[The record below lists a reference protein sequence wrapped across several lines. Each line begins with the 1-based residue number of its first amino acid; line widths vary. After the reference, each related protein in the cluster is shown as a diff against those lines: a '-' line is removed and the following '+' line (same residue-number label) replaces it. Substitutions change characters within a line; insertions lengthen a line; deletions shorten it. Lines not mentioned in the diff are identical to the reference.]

1 MLDDPRIRIDD
12 LAYTAYQVTDLDLM
26 ERFLVDFGMKRS
38 ARDATSLYMRGT
50 GPAHHI
56 HVARLGETNRFL
68 GGAFRVQSLQ
78 DLEKAAKIEGASA
91 ITAITEPGGGQR
103 VTLTT
108 PGGHTIWLEYG
119 AQTLPELPTRRIY
132 PLNFHGSHL
141 RPNRPVRQKKEITPI
156 LRIGHYVLRVTDAA
170 KEVAWFRKHF
180 SLVPSDYIC
189 GRHGKE
195 GDPDSVAGT
204 FLRLDRGQEF
214 VDHHIILVNQSHLE
228 GCHHSSYEVLD
239 LDAVTTGHHHLVK
252 QGWNLDAGYGRHYL
266 GSLIYDYWL
275 DPFGNRVEHYTDTDL
290 VNDDYVPVYF
300 TGTVEETT
308 QWGMSPPPSFF
319 D

>member
-1 MLDDPRIRIDD
+1 MADDRIAIDE

-26 ERFLVDFGMKRS
+26 ERFLVDFGMKRTL
-38 ARDATSLYMRGT
+38 REDRTLYMRGT
-50 GPAHHI
+50 GPAAYI
-56 HVARLGETNRFL
+56 HKAVLGETNSFL
-68 GGAFRVQSLQ
+68 GGAFRVMSMQ
-78 DLEKAAKIEGASA
+78 DLERATAIPGASA

-108 PGGHTIWLEYG
+108 PNGHTIWLEYG

-132 PLNFHGSHL
+132 PLNFYGSHL
-141 RPNRPVRQKKEITPI
+141 RPNIPVRQKKEITPI
-156 LRIGHYVLRVTDAA
+156 LRIGHYVLRVKDAPA
-170 KEVAWFRKHF
+170 EVAWFRKHF
-180 SLVPSDYIC
+180 NMLPSDYIC
-189 GRHGKE
+189 GRHGQP
-195 GDPDSVAGT
+195 GQDDTMAGT
-204 FLRLDRGQEF
+204 FLRLDRGSDF
-214 VDHHIILVNQSHLE
+214 VDHHIILINHSHLE

-239 LDAVTTGHHHLVK
+239 LDAVTTGHHHLVN

-290 VNDDYVPVYF
+290 VNHEYQPVYF
-300 TGTVEETT
+300 AGTVEETT

>member
-1 MLDDPRIRIDD
+1 MTDTRINIDD
-12 LAYTAYQVTDLDLM
+12 LAYVKYQATDLDLM

-38 ARDATSLYMRGT
+38 ARTEDTLYMRGT
-50 GPAHHI
+50 GTAHHI
-56 HVARLGETNRFL
+56 HVTQRGDTNKFI
-68 GGAFRVQSLQ
+68 GGAFRVA
-78 DLEKAAKIEGASA
+78 DYAELEKAAAIPGASGIED
-91 ITAITEPGGGQR
+91 ITDPGGGKR

-108 PGGHTIWLEYG
+108 PNGHTVWIEHG
-119 AQTLPELPTRRIY
+119 AATLPELPTRRVY
-132 PLNFHGSHL
+132 QLNFASSHL

-156 LRIGHYVLRVTDAA
+156 LRIGHYVLRVKDAPT
-170 KEVAWFRKHF
+170 EVAWFRKYF
-180 SLVPSDYIC
+180 ALIPSDYIC
-189 GRHGKE
+189 GRHGKPGE
-195 GDPDSVAGT
+195 DDTVAGT
-204 FLRLDRGQEF
+204 FLRFDRGTEF
-214 VDHHIILVNQSHLE
+214 VEHHCILVNSSHLE

-239 LDAVTTGHHHLVK
+239 LDAVTTGHHHLVN

-290 VNDDYVPVYF
+290 VNHEYQPVYF

>member
-1 MLDDPRIRIDD
+1 MKIVVH
-12 LAYTAYQVTDLDLM
+12 TAPITD
-26 ERFLVDFGMKRS
+26 
-38 ARDATSLYMRGT
+38 
-50 GPAHHI
+50 
-56 HVARLGETNRFL
+56 
-68 GGAFRVQSLQ
+68 
-78 DLEKAAKIEGASA
+78 
-91 ITAITEPGGGQR
+91 PGGGER

-108 PGGHTIWLEYG
+108 PGGQTIWLEYG
-119 AQTLPELPTRRIY
+119 AATLPELPTRRIY

-156 LRIGHYVLRVTDAA
+156 LRIGHYVLRVKDAPT
-170 KEVAWFRKHF
+170 EVKWFKKHF
-180 SLVPSDYIC
+180 NLVASDYIC

-195 GDPDSVAGT
+195 GQPDTAAGT
-204 FLRLDRGQEF
+204 FMRLDRGQEF

-239 LDAVTTGHHHLVK
+239 LDAVTTGHYHLVS

-300 TGTVEETT
+300 AGTAEETT
-308 QWGMSPPPSFF
+308 QWGMAPPPSFF